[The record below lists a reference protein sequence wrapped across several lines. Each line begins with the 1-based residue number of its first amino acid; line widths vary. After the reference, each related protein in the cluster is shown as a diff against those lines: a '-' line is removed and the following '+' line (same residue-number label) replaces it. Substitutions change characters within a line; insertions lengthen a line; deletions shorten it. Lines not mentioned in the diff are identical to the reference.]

1 MVLGTTIQGVEG
13 AIEMVEDQ
21 NKPLNLAN
29 LNVALRTVPGSQ
41 TDAKINPLA
50 VMSENT
56 YNLAVGFGNTEGGM
70 TTLVEQSGIKL
81 YTPVQIKILR
91 LKVLCTL

>member
-29 LNVALRTVPGSQ
+29 LNVALRTVPE
-41 TDAKINPLA
+41 AKQMP
-50 VMSENT
+50 
-56 YNLAVGFGNTEGGM
+56 
-70 TTLVEQSGIKL
+70 
-81 YTPVQIKILR
+81 R
-91 LKVLCTL
+91 